1 MYDFDG
7 VCQFSVNVF
16 KGYNTTFLCHCLFH
30 DRSVNMQILVL
41 MTKTLI
47 LRWQLTTV
55 VPLFKLPLNLLSFNS
70 YLRFCIKTA
79 VIMHKQNQNLQ
90 QNEVIMY
97 FCMIK
102 TGTKL
107 TDIKIWY
114 MYEYLYFDMYILFL
128 CRSLTHSLM
137 WLIKRRLIDGL
148 LLQLP
153 LLRWQKTWRK
163 EKECSSVALWTK

>member
-1 MYDFDG
+1 
-7 VCQFSVNVF
+7 
-16 KGYNTTFLCHCLFH
+16 
-30 DRSVNMQILVL
+30 
-41 MTKTLI
+41 MTV
-47 LRWQLTTV
+47 TTV
-55 VPLFKLPLNLLSFNS
+55 VPLFKLLLNLLSFNS
-70 YLRFCIKTA
+70 YFRFCIKTA

-90 QNEVIMY
+90 QNEVIMH

-107 TDIKIWY
+107 TDIKILY

-128 CRSLTHSLM
+128 CRSLTYSLM

-163 EKECSSVALWTK
+163 EKRVFISGTVDKVSLCHLNWNYMYYQYFSSSKTKRQVEFF